1 MQALQTAKDEQDPSD
16 IESGAAV
23 DATDTQAD
31 RKRRKV
37 TADEDEDKDD
47 NDDDGEDDEDDEED
61 DDDGED
67 DEEDDEDEERE
78 EARERIAY
86 VMTECARRVRS
97 ALATPSTVLLQHTP
111 AIAHHFHTGGC
122 TLKPEMSS
130 RIGVF
135 PDGGEFEYELAF
147 VLQSELD
154 KLSTAHPWAAWRT
167 GEPPGFDRNALCQ
180 PHDRLGDAEVKQI
193 SDALDLCSKCVRDA
207 LPRHPDTLMSE
218 LPGQPPQDCSADILA
233 HAKEEYVYW
242 VVHSSADDAIGY
254 ELAFVRKHEL
264 RNLLRTDSW
273 AAWRMNDCSGIDYAA
288 LHRILSAFSAAAEKT
303 SDGSNKVDT

>member
-1 MQALQTAKDEQDPSD
+1 MQALQTATGEQDPSD
-16 IESGAAV
+16 IESDAVADAA
-23 DATDTQAD
+23 DTQAD

-37 TADEDEDKDD
+37 TADENEDEEEG
-47 NDDDGEDDEDDEED
+47 DDDDDDEDD
-61 DDDGED
+61 
-67 DEEDDEDEERE
+67 DEEE

-86 VMTECARRVRS
+86 VLTECARRVRS
-97 ALATPSTVLLQHTP
+97 ALATPSTMLLQHTP
-111 AIAHHFHTGGC
+111 AIAHHFYTGGC

-167 GEPPGFDRNALCQ
+167 GEPPEFDRNALCQ
-180 PHDRLGDAEVKQI
+180 PNDRLGDTEMKRI

-218 LPGQPPQDCSADILA
+218 LPGQPPQDDSADVLA
-233 HAKEEYVYW
+233 QAKEEYVYW
-242 VVHSSADDAIGY
+242 VVHPSADAIGY

-264 RNLLRTDSW
+264 CELSCTDVW

-288 LHRILSAFSAAAEKT
+288 LERILSAFSAAAEKT
-303 SDGSNKVDT
+303 SDGSNKIDT